1 VVNVAPVNV
10 LAELGTATWTAPR
23 AVGYETVLEGVRQ
36 SIGIYTQ
43 WIATEEQSD
52 EPNTDTIALWR
63 VDQLSW
69 ATRGQELTPLDTR
82 ATESLRADADDL
94 LAEDDDEDEDD
105 DADEDSDDDGN
116 GDGTDDDGNG
126 DGTDDEAQGR
136 P

>member
-116 GDGTDDDGNG
+116 GDGTDD
-126 DGTDDEAQGR
+126 EAQGR

>member
-105 DADEDSDDDGN
+105 DADEDSDDDGIS
-116 GDGTDDDGNG
+116 DG

>member
-116 GDGTDDDGNG
+116 GDGDGDG

>member
-116 GDGTDDDGNG
+116 GDG

>member
-1 VVNVAPVNV
+1 VVNVAAVNV
-10 LAELGTATWTAPR
+10 LAELGTTTWTAPR

-94 LAEDDDEDEDD
+94 LAVDDDEDEDD
-105 DADEDSDDDGN
+105 DADEDSDDDG
-116 GDGTDDDGNG
+116 DE
-126 DGTDDEAQGR
+126 TDDEAQGR
-136 P
+136 S